1 MKTDAMPTSLQTAY
15 DAACTLWSDQK
26 DGDRSADRAAAVVAH
41 VASRLRTR
49 PEHIHCGAIPFD
61 VLREAIHDAA
71 IGKSPA
77 TRNRY
82 AAAISSVLKQAKIRG
97 DSVVGVEFAKE
108 TGARTDHLTK
118 AEADKLMKAMP
129 RPAANITEFLLLTG
143 MRLSEAFGVLDEAV
157 CSPDIADGFVMI
169 RLADTK
175 NGSPRWIPAPVRVWD
190 DAYGAVHSAKIT
202 KREYQAAFKEAVER
216 VLPGRK
222 LVPHSLRHTCATWM
236 TEKGVPMN
244 VVADYL
250 GHRSLTTTRRYAH
263 RSTELLRGALQDRKS
278 VV

>member
-118 AEADKLMKAMP
+118 DDTDRLLDSMGREA
-129 RPAANITEFLLLTG
+129 RAATRFLLYSG
-143 MRLSEAFGVLDEAV
+143 MRLSEAFGVLEANWLGK
-157 CSPDIADGFVMI
+157 AENGFVNVK
-169 RLADTK
+169 LADTK
-175 NGSPRWIPAPVRVWD
+175 NGSPRWIPVPENVWESFLRECR
-190 DAYGAVHSAKIT
+190 GLK
-202 KREYQAAFKEAVER
+202 KRAYQAAFKEAVER
-216 VLPGRK
+216 ALPGRK

-263 RSTELLRGALQDRKS
+263 RSTELLRGALQKIL
-278 VV
+278 